1 MKGLKEKFIGRR
13 IAVLMGGKS
22 GEREVS
28 LRSGTNALNALQ
40 RQGLEAI
47 SLDVD
52 ENLTHS
58 LIKNKIDL
66 VFIALHGK
74 GGEDGSIQ
82 GFLETLG
89 IPYTG
94 SGVLASALAMDKV
107 RAKMIFETTG
117 VPTPK
122 YQSIEPQNNIEDQ
135 CEKAM
140 DEIGLPL
147 VVKPISEG
155 SSLGVSIV
163 RDSQDL
169 GKTVKKTVD
178 FFGDAFLERYV
189 KGTEVTVAI
198 LGTGARLRAL
208 PVLEIVP
215 KKEFYDYEAKYTK
228 GLTDLIVPARIPET
242 ATKRAQEAALKAHR
256 VLGCHGMSRV
266 DIQLDLSYEAYV
278 TEVNTIPGLTDL
290 SDMPAE
296 AKAAGMTYD
305 ELILEILDSAIK

>member
-52 ENLTHS
+52 ENLTHN
-58 LIKNKIDL
+58 LIKDEVDL

-107 RAKMIFETTG
+107 RTKMIFETTG

-122 YQSIEPQNNIEDQ
+122 YQSIEPQNNIGEQ

-163 RDSQDL
+163 KDSQDL

-178 FFGDAFLERYV
+178 FFGDAFLERYI

-208 PVLEIVP
+208 PILEIVP

-242 ATKRAQEAALKAHR
+242 ATKRAQEVALKAHR

-266 DIQLDLSYEAYV
+266 DIQLDLSYEPYV

-305 ELILEILDSAIK
+305 ELILEILDSARK

>member
-1 MKGLKEKFIGRR
+1 MKDLKEKFIGRR

-52 ENLTHS
+52 ENLTHN
-58 LIKNKIDL
+58 LIKDEVDL

-122 YQSIEPQNNIEDQ
+122 YQSIEPQNNIGEQ

-163 RDSQDL
+163 KDSQDL
-169 GKTVKKTVD
+169 GKTLKRTVD
-178 FFGDAFLERYV
+178 FFGDAFLERYI

-242 ATKRAQEAALKAHR
+242 ATKRAQEVALKAHR

-305 ELILEILDSAIK
+305 ELILEILDSAIR